1 MREANRLAWGLGG
14 HDSSNHNGGLGG
26 AMDQSCRVE
35 WWAQMETR
43 RGIEGGDETS
53 RAGGLGGRNGLGR
66 DGGLRGRNASNRD
79 RGVRGRDG
87 LSRAGG
93 GGGRDGSDLAGGL
106 EDAADCVP
114 GDWGGVMD
122 EWL

>member
-1 MREANRLAWGLGG
+1 MEREANGLACNRLGRG
-14 HDSSNHNGGLGG
+14 GGLGG
-26 AMDQSCRVE
+26 CNSSNCY
-35 WWAQMETR
+35 
-43 RGIEGGDETS
+43 
-53 RAGGLGGRNGLGR
+53 GRL
-66 DGGLRGRNASNRD
+66 
-79 RGVRGRDG
+79 RGRDG